1 MVVSI
6 SNLNTNKASEPSKGP
21 EVSVND
27 IQVTEAS
34 RLPDIEKIRSQAKS
48 LAQEVSELPKVQEL
62 KSLPILHTATNFL
75 KKNTARLFNLGGF
88 VGASLSIMTYF
99 LFNLRSVAM
108 LLGVPTAM
116 AFYIAHNLNK
126 STKED
131 AIGFSSDPK
140 VMLGETINNPGLL
153 ETNLNRVLQAVEQI
167 KDMKNSDP
175 KKEEGIELIEKLNII
190 VDSKLMQIK
199 DFEES
204 IPLQHELERFK
215 VSYDEMKANMPELTE
230 QLTPQQELHKT
241 VEG

>member
-1 MVVSI
+1 MVSSI
-6 SNLNTNKASEPSKGP
+6 PHLNTNKAAELSQGP
-21 EVSVND
+21 AVSVDD
-27 IQVTEAS
+27 IQIIEANK
-34 RLPDIEKIRSQAKS
+34 LPDAVSTRSTGQS
-48 LAQEVSELPKVQEL
+48 LAKELGDLPKVQEL
-62 KSLPILHTATNFL
+62 KSLPVLNTAANFL

-116 AFYIAHNLNK
+116 AFYIAHNLGK
-126 STKED
+126 SAKED
-131 AIGFSSDPK
+131 SAGFTTNPK
-140 VMLGETINNPGLL
+140 EMLRETIDNPGLL

-175 KKEEGIELIEKLNII
+175 KKEEGIELIEKLNMI

-199 DFEES
+199 DFDES

-215 VSYDEMKANMPELTE
+215 VSYDEMKANMHEATE
-230 QLTPQQELHKT
+230 KVSLGLHDA
-241 VEG
+241 VN